1 MGTRAHVQCLPVS
14 IREHTERSKRSC
26 WLILRKCCYVLYAL
40 CVVVGGGGW
49 QLLHRVQN
57 NAAEVVQDMNTTL
70 FFDPKTRV
78 R

>member
-1 MGTRAHVQCLPVS
+1 MLASLYTRANGALKTILLAHPEKVLLCLVC
-14 IREHTERSKRSC
+14 IV
-26 WLILRKCCYVLYAL
+26 Y
-40 CVVVGGGGW
+40 GGWGGWGW
-49 QLLHRVQN
+49 QLLHRVQD